1 MTEAALRP
9 NPFSDTLQF
18 LIKPAW
24 FTAVFWLLLIGSV
37 WLARSV
43 WARNGSQRS
52 GYHVGRWLLRLLVG
66 AMWWQQSLWKI
77 PPDFDGLIYW
87 MRQEVDHASFI
98 LQSDFVGG
106 IVLPHI
112 LLFGPLVYAIEVAI
126 GVTLMLGVWSRGG
139 ALLGAL
145 MAINLWLGLYSA
157 PGEWPWTYMF
167 LIVIQV
173 LFVLDPP
180 GRSLGVDAL
189 LRGRRG
195 RDLGILTSVLS

>member
-1 MTEAALRP
+1 MRP
-9 NPFSDTLQF
+9 NPFADVLQF

-24 FTAVFWLLLIGSV
+24 FTAVFWLLLLASL
-37 WLARSV
+37 WLARAA
-43 WARNGSQRS
+43 WARDGSQRS
-52 GYHVGRWLLRLLVG
+52 GYDLGRWLLRLLVG

-77 PPDFDGLIYW
+77 PPNYDGLIYW
-87 MRQEVDHASFI
+87 MHQQVDHASFA
-98 LQSDFVGG
+98 LQSAFVGE

-112 LLFGPLVYAIEVAI
+112 QVFAPLVYAIEVTI
-126 GVTLMLGVWSRGG
+126 GVSLMLGIWSRAG

-167 LIVIQV
+167 LVAIQA

-180 GRSLGVDAL
+180 GRSLGADAL
-189 LRGRRG
+189 LRDRRG
-195 RDLGILTSVLS
+195 RGHGILLSVLT

>member
-1 MTEAALRP
+1 MEAAMRP
-9 NPFSDTLQF
+9 NPFGDVLQF

-24 FTAVFWLLLIGSV
+24 YTAVFWLLLIGSI
-37 WLARSV
+37 WLARSA
-43 WARNGSQRS
+43 WARDGSQRS
-52 GYHVGRWLLRLLVG
+52 GYDFGRWLLRLLVG

-77 PPDFDGLIYW
+77 PPNFDGLIYW
-87 MRQEVDHASFI
+87 MHQEVDHASFVM
-98 LQSDFVGG
+98 QSDFVGG

-126 GVTLMLGVWSRGG
+126 GVSLMLGVWSRGG

>member
-1 MTEAALRP
+1 MEAAMRP
-9 NPFSDTLQF
+9 NPFADLLQF

-24 FTAVFWLLLIGSV
+24 FTAVFWVLLIASI

-43 WARNGSQRS
+43 WARDGSQRG

-66 AMWWQQSLWKI
+66 AMWWRQSLWKV

-87 MRQEVDHASFI
+87 MRQEVDHASFA

-106 IVLPHI
+106 IVLPHV

-126 GVTLMLGVWSRGG
+126 GVSLMLGGWSRGG

-167 LIVIQV
+167 LIIIQG

-195 RDLGILTSVLS
+195 RDLGVLISVLS

>member
-1 MTEAALRP
+1 MEAAVRP
-9 NPFSDTLQF
+9 NPFADVLQF
-18 LIKPAW
+18 LTKPAW
-24 FTAVFWLLLIGSV
+24 FTVVFWLLLIASI

-43 WARNGSQRS
+43 WTRDGSQRS
-52 GYHVGRWLLRLLVG
+52 GYHIGRWLLRLLVG

-77 PPDFDGLIYW
+77 PSNFDGLIYW
-87 MRQEVDHASFI
+87 MRQEVDHASFA
-98 LQSDFVGG
+98 LQSDFVSG

-126 GVTLMLGVWSRGG
+126 GVSLMLGVWSRGG

-167 LIVIQV
+167 LIIIQA

-180 GRSLGVDAL
+180 GRSLGVDAQR
-189 LRGRRG
+189 RGRRG
-195 RDLGILTSVLS
+195 RDLGILTSALS

>member
-1 MTEAALRP
+1 MEAAMRP
-9 NPFSDTLQF
+9 NPFADVLQF

-24 FTAVFWLLLIGSV
+24 FTAVFWLLLIASV

-43 WARNGSQRS
+43 WTRDGSQRS
-52 GYHVGRWLLRLLVG
+52 GYHAGRWLLRLLVG

-77 PPDFDGLIYW
+77 PPNFDGLIYW
-87 MRQEVDHASFI
+87 MRQEVDHASFA

-106 IVLPHI
+106 IVLTHI
-112 LLFGPLVYAIEVAI
+112 LLFGPLVYAIEVSI
-126 GVTLMLGVWSRGG
+126 GVSLMLGVWSRGG

-157 PGEWPWTYMF
+157 PGEWPWTYTF
-167 LIVIQV
+167 LIIIQA

-189 LRGRRG
+189 RRGRRG
-195 RDLGILTSVLS
+195 RDIGILTSVLS